1 MPVVSITLL
10 PGYGA
15 ETEARLVQRVGLA
28 VRSVIAAPAAG
39 TTVFVQHAQTYQ
51 RDNRVMAV
59 GGPAVADASA
69 LVREFLQR
77 MQDRDLDGA
86 RALLAPDFVMNFP
99 GAAPM
104 THLEQ
109 LIEWARGRYRQV
121 AKRFERFDECWA
133 DGRTVVHCSGTLHGT
148 WLDGTSFEGVRFLDR
163 IEVADGL
170 IRRQDVWNDLG
181 EVRAGPIGA

>member
-104 THLEQ
+104 THLRAADRVG
-109 LIEWARGRYRQV
+109 ARALPAGGQALRALRRVLGRWPHGG
-121 AKRFERFDECWA
+121 ALLAERCTAPGSTAQASKGFASSTGSRWPT
-133 DGRTVVHCSGTLHGT
+133 G
-148 WLDGTSFEGVRFLDR
+148 
-163 IEVADGL
+163 
-170 IRRQDVWNDLG
+170 
-181 EVRAGPIGA
+181 